1 VLQEACRQAV
11 QWQQCYPRPVGVA
24 VNLSAVQFKRGNL
37 EQAVAAAL
45 RDSGLPRICW
55 SWS

>member
-1 VLQEACRQAV
+1 
-11 QWQQCYPRPVGVA
+11 VA

-45 RDSGLPRICW
+45 RDSGLPPHLLELELTET
-55 SWS
+55 SLLHQTESV